1 MNYRYEGIAYTQW
14 DAAPRHLADQ
24 ARQITAAI
32 AAGRYGSAWWAQGAM
47 RDEAARAMWAKR
59 IEEAERGT

>member
-24 ARQITAAI
+24 ARQIVAAI
-32 AAGRYGSAWWAQGAM
+32 AAKRYGSARWALWAM
-47 RDEAARAMWAKR
+47 RDEGAREEWKRR
-59 IEEAERGT
+59 IEEAERG